1 MTGVWLIVLLVG
13 AVSSG
18 VKAAGPVLFGG
29 RNLPPAAQRVV
40 ALMAPTLLAAL
51 ISTQLLSQGHHL
63 TLDTRLVGLGVGI
76 TGLLLKF
83 PVLLIVVL
91 AAAATALTRVF
102 V

>member
-13 AVSSG
+13 LVSTG
-18 VKAAGPVLFGG
+18 LKAAGPIALGG
-29 RNLPPAAQRVV
+29 RSLPPAAQRVV
-40 ALMAPTLLAAL
+40 TLMAPTLLAAL
-51 ISTQLLSQGHHL
+51 IATQVFAKGQSL
-63 TLDTRLVGLGVGI
+63 TLDSRLVGLGVGVL
-76 TGLLLKF
+76 GLLLKF